1 MLGSPMNTWIIL
13 AALLILASLA
23 YQSGWSRARG
33 LATADGVKVHSRP
46 TYHGAYVAIW
56 ALVPALLILGI
67 WAWFG
72 PEITRSYAVSQIP
85 ADIVLGLDQ
94 AGMNAALQRLHSLA
108 SGYGVA
114 GELAPYEEAAGNAL
128 RSFQFLSFVLVLGA
142 AIVLGGLALL
152 FGLRQVKARLR
163 ARNNV
168 ERVVGLLLMA
178 CSAVAILTTVG
189 IVASL
194 LTEAL
199 HFFSFIH
206 PFDFFFGTVWNPSF
220 STTDGSDNYG
230 QYGLLPLLSGTLMI
244 TAIAMLV
251 AVPVGLMTAIYLS
264 QYAPRRLRAVAK
276 PVIEILAGIPT
287 IVFGFFA
294 LVAVGPFL
302 RDAGALVG
310 LDIRATSALTAGVVM
325 GIMIIPFVSSLSDD
339 ILNQVP
345 RTLRDGAYGLGA
357 TKSETIRN
365 VLLPAALPGIVGAF
379 LLAVSRAIG
388 ETMIVVL
395 AAGNSPVLR
404 GNPFEPVATITVS
417 IVNQLTGDAD
427 FAGPQSLV
435 SFALGLTL
443 FVITLCLNVFAL
455 YIVRR
460 FREQYE

>member
-1 MLGSPMNTWIIL
+1 MNALIV
-13 AALLILASLA
+13 AALLLVLLGVS
-23 YQSGWSRARG
+23 YQTGWSRSRA
-33 LATADGVKVHSRP
+33 LATDNGVKVHSRP
-46 TYHGAYVAIW
+46 QYHGSYVAIW
-56 ALVPALLILGI
+56 AMLPALVILGL
-67 WAWFG
+67 WFWFG
-72 PEITRSYAVSQIP
+72 GGITRDYTVSMIP
-85 ADIVLGLDQ
+85 ADILTALDQ
-94 AGMNAALQRLHSLA
+94 VGLNATIARINALA
-108 SGYGVA
+108 SGYGVT
-114 GELAPYEEAAGNAL
+114 GEIAPWEQAAGDAL
-128 RSFQFLSFVLVLGA
+128 RSFQMLTFLGVLIAAAIAGGA
-142 AIVLGGLALL
+142 ALIYA
-152 FGLRQVKARLR
+152 RNRITARLR
-163 ARNNV
+163 ARNAV
-168 ERVVGLLLMA
+168 ERAINLALLA

-194 LTEAL
+194 VTEAYK
-199 HFFSFIH
+199 FFTFIN
-206 PFDFFFGTVWNPSF
+206 PLDFFFGTVWNPNNAG
-220 STTDGSDNYG
+220 TAGNWGS
-230 QYGLLPLLSGTLMI
+230 YGLLPLLSGTLMI
-244 TAIAMLV
+244 TAIAMIV
-251 AVPVGLMTAIYLS
+251 AVPVGLMAAIYLS
-264 QYAPRRLRAVAK
+264 QYAPRQLRAVAK
-276 PVIEILAGIPT
+276 PLIEILAGIPT

-294 LVAVGPFL
+294 LVTVGPFL
-302 RDAGALVG
+302 RDAGRLIG
-310 LDIRATSALTAGVVM
+310 LDINATSALTAGVVM

-417 IVNQLTGDAD
+417 IVNQLTGDTD

-435 SFALGLTL
+435 GFALGLTL
-443 FVITLCLNVFAL
+443 FVITLCLNIVAL

>member
-1 MLGSPMNTWIIL
+1 MTQLNSFII
-13 AALLILASLA
+13 AALLIVLLGFA
-23 YQSGWSRARG
+23 YQSGWARSRK
-33 LATADGVKVHSRP
+33 LVTANGVKIHSRSQ
-46 TYHGAYVAIW
+46 YHGALVAIW
-56 ALVPALLILGI
+56 VLIPALLILGL
-67 WAWFG
+67 WAFFG
-72 PEITRSYAVSQIP
+72 PNITRAFTVTQIP
-85 ADIVLGLDQ
+85 ADVVATLDQ
-94 AGMNAALQRLHSLA
+94 PALNAAIQRLQALA
-108 SGYGVA
+108 SGYGVS
-114 GELAPYEEAAGNAL
+114 GDLAPYEQGAGAAL
-128 RSFQFLSFVLVLGA
+128 RNFQLVTFL
-142 AIVLGGLALL
+142 IVLAAVAVAGILALL
-152 FGLRQVKARLR
+152 FARSRIDARLR
-163 ARNNV
+163 ARTHV
-168 ERVVGLLLMA
+168 ERIINLLLLA

-199 HFFSFIH
+199 RFFTFIS
-206 PFDFFFGTVWNPSF
+206 PFDFFFGTVWQPNNSG
-220 STTDGSDNYG
+220 TAGNYG
-230 QYGLLPLLSGTLMI
+230 SYGILPLLSGTLMI

-251 AVPVGLMTAIYLS
+251 AVPIGLMAAIYLS
-264 QYAPRRLRAVAK
+264 QYAHHRLRAFAK
-276 PVIEILAGIPT
+276 PIIEILAGIPT
-287 IVFGFFA
+287 IVFGFLA
-294 LVAVGPFL
+294 LVTVGPFL
-302 RDAGALVG
+302 RDVGNLVG
-310 LDIRATSALTAGVVM
+310 LDISATSALTAGIVM

-417 IVNQLTGDAD
+417 IVNQLTGDTD

-435 SFALGLTL
+435 AFALGLTL
-443 FVITLCLNVFAL
+443 FVITLLLNVFAL

>member
-1 MLGSPMNTWIIL
+1 MNSLVIAGLLLVLLG
-13 AALLILASLA
+13 LA
-23 YQSGWSRARG
+23 YQSGWSRSRA
-33 LATADGVKVHSRP
+33 LVTANGVKVHSRP
-46 TYHGAYVAIW
+46 QYHGSYVAIW
-56 ALVPALLILGI
+56 TLVPALLIIGLWFWLGDGI
-67 WAWFG
+67 VHNF
-72 PEITRSYAVSQIP
+72 IISQIP
-85 ADIVLGLDQ
+85 VETLQSLDQ
-94 AGMNAALQRLHSLA
+94 TGLNASIARIRSLA

-114 GELAPYEEAAGNAL
+114 GEVLPYEQAAGDAL
-128 RSFQFLSFVLVLGA
+128 RSFQFVTFLVVLGA
-142 AIVLGGLALL
+142 AGVAGIAALL
-152 FGLRQVKARLR
+152 YARSRITARLR
-163 ARNNV
+163 ARNAV
-168 ERVVGLLLMA
+168 ERVIGIGLLA

-189 IVASL
+189 IVGSL
-194 LTEAL
+194 VSEAYK
-199 HFFSFIH
+199 FFTFVS
-206 PFDFFFGTVWNPSF
+206 PFEFFFGTVWNPSF
-220 STTDGSDNYG
+220 SSTDSGAHG
-230 QYGLLPLLSGTLMI
+230 QYGLLPLLAGTLMI

-251 AVPVGLMTAIYLS
+251 AVPVGLMAAIYLS
-264 QYAPRRLRAVAK
+264 QYAHRSFRAVAK
-276 PVIEILAGIPT
+276 PIIEILAGIPT

-294 LVAVGPFL
+294 LVTVGPFL
-302 RDAGALVG
+302 RDLGGLIG
-310 LDIRATSALTAGVVM
+310 LDIKATSALTAGVVM

-379 LLAVSRAIG
+379 LLAVSRAVG

-417 IVNQLTGDAD
+417 IVNQLTGDSD

-435 SFALGLTL
+435 AFALGLTL
-443 FVITLCLNVFAL
+443 FVITLCLNIFAL